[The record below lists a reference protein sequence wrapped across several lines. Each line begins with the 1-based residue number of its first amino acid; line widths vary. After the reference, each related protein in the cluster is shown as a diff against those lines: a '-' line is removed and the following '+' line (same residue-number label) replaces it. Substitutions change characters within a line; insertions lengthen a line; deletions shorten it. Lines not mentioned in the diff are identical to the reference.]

1 MNIVYCRYR
10 NVCEPDYIDA
20 FRALGINVVECFI
33 NELECQSLDEKAQ
46 KLGEI
51 FAKSTPMFVFSI
63 NYFPYIS
70 IVCQGLGIKYVSISV
85 TCPMVEIYNTTIRN
99 SCNRVF
105 LFDYEQYL
113 SVKDENPE
121 GIFYLPLGAGVSR
134 MDAAVG
140 ELMDGNSESDGY
152 GHDGENG
159 GGAAGQRDRYL
170 YDVSFV
176 GSLYN
181 EKDPYLELNLS
192 DVDKE
197 YFENL
202 IREQM
207 TLTASRQDFL
217 EKSIT
222 LTDVEKIKIGA
233 KDFYPSD
240 LSVRNIDDFVAVNN
254 YLSPHMTYLE
264 RVKILN
270 FLAED
275 GGVKVDLFTK
285 SDTGKLKGVTCHG
298 GVESLKGM
306 PQVFYQ
312 SRINLNLSTRS
323 IKTGIPQRVWDVL
336 GSGGFLITNNQKE
349 LGDFF
354 EIGKHLVVYES
365 LDELRELVHYYLEHD
380 DEREAIASAGY
391 ELVKSQG
398 TVFSRVLTMIK
409 NIG

>member
-20 FRALGINVVECFI
+20 FKALGINVVECFI
-33 NELECQSLDEKAQ
+33 NEMGVSSLDEKAQ

-51 FAKSTPMFVFSI
+51 FARSTPMFVFSI

-105 LFDYEQYL
+105 LFDHEQYL
-113 SVKDENPE
+113 SVRDENPE

-134 MDAAVG
+134 MDTAVG
-140 ELMDGNSESDGY
+140 ELE
-152 GHDGENG
+152 EE
-159 GGAAGQRDRYL
+159 RYL

-181 EKDPYLELNLS
+181 EKDPFLELKLS
-192 DVDKE
+192 DADKE
-197 YFENL
+197 RYENL
-202 IREQM
+202 IREQIE
-207 TLTASRQDFL
+207 LTASGQDFL
-217 EKSIT
+217 EKKVTSE
-222 LTDVEKIKIGA
+222 DVEKIKSGA

-285 SDTGKLKGVTCHG
+285 SDTSELKGVTCHG

-336 GSGGFLITNNQKE
+336 GSGGFLITNDQKE
-349 LGDFF
+349 LADFF
-354 EIGKHLVVYES
+354 EIGKHLVAYKS
-365 LDELRELVHYYLEHD
+365 LDELKELVHYYLEHEE
-380 DEREAIASAGY
+380 EREAIAAEGY

-398 TVFSRVLTMIK
+398 TVFMRVLDMIK

>member
-20 FRALGINVVECFI
+20 FKALGINVVECFI
-33 NELECQSLDEKAQ
+33 NEMGVSSLDEKAQ

-51 FAKSTPMFVFSI
+51 FARSTPMFVFSI

-70 IVCQGLGIKYVSISV
+70 IVCQGMGIKYVSISV

-134 MDAAVG
+134 MDAAIG
-140 ELMDGNSESDGY
+140 ELEACESKIEGDCFERGK
-152 GHDGENG
+152 DDG
-159 GGAAGQRDRYL
+159 GGRIQGRYL

-181 EKDPYLELNLS
+181 EKDPFLELELPET
-192 DVDKE
+192 DIAR
-197 YFENL
+197 FEML
-202 IREQM
+202 ISEQM
-207 TLTASRQDFL
+207 EMTASGQDFL

-222 LTDVEKIKIGA
+222 PEDVEKIKTGA

-270 FLAED
+270 FLAE

-285 SDTGKLKGVTCHG
+285 SDTRELQGVTCHG

-312 SRINLNLSTRS
+312 SRINLNPSTRS

-349 LGDFF
+349 TSDFF

-365 LDELRELVHYYLEHD
+365 LDELCELIHYYLEHD
-380 DEREAIASAGY
+380 EEREAIASAGY
-391 ELVKSQG
+391 DLVKSQG